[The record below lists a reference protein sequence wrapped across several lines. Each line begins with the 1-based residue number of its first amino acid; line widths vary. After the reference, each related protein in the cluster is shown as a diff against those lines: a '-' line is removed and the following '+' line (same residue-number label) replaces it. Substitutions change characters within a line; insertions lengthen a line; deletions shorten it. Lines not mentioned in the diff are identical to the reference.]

1 MKSYKIIEN
10 GKPLKQV
17 EIDKPVPVGDEI
29 LVKTVS
35 CGVCHSDVH
44 IYEGFFDLG
53 GGAKLPSPAKD
64 LAMGHEVFGEVV
76 ELGENVKDLE
86 VGKKYVVYPWIGCG
100 KCEVCLSGNEHYC
113 GITTNRNIGITR
125 DGGYGEYVLV
135 PDKKYLFDAGDTH
148 DDLAGSYACRGL
160 TAYSAIKKANLT
172 EGQKSVVVVG
182 AGGMGLLSLRILK
195 AVYDINPIV
204 VDIDDEKLAIAMEA
218 GASAAINSSDEDA
231 AMKIFEIT
239 GGGAKSV
246 IDFVGAAP
254 AFEFAYGLF
263 GLIRGGT
270 YVLVGLLGGQTTIQL
285 PLVTLTARTLTGT
298 YVGSLAE
305 MGELMDLV
313 RSGKIDPVPVEAR
326 NVSEAD
332 KTIKDLASGS
342 INGLVCLKH
351 DH

>member
-86 VGKKYVVYPWIGCG
+86 IGKKYVVYPWIGCG
-100 KCEVCLSGNEHYC
+100 KCEVCLSGNELYC

-135 PDKKYLFDAGDTH
+135 PDKKYLFDAGNTH
-148 DDLAGSYACRGL
+148 DDLAGSYACRGPVSYTHL
-160 TAYSAIKKANLT
+160 T
-172 EGQKSVVVVG
+172 
-182 AGGMGLLSLRILK
+182 
-195 AVYDINPIV
+195 
-204 VDIDDEKLAIAMEA
+204 
-218 GASAAINSSDEDA
+218 
-231 AMKIFEIT
+231 
-239 GGGAKSV
+239 
-246 IDFVGAAP
+246 
-254 AFEFAYGLF
+254 
-263 GLIRGGT
+263 
-270 YVLVGLLGGQTTIQL
+270 L
-285 PLVTLTARTLTGT
+285 PTNREV
-298 YVGSLAE
+298 
-305 MGELMDLV
+305 
-313 RSGKIDPVPVEAR
+313 
-326 NVSEAD
+326 
-332 KTIKDLASGS
+332 
-342 INGLVCLKH
+342 
-351 DH
+351 